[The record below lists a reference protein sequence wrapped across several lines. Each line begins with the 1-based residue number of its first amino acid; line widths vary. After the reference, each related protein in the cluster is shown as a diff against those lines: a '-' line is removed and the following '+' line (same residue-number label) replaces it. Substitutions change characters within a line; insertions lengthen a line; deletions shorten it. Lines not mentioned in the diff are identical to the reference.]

1 MFEPRNMENDIDKLP
16 TAPEHPR
23 IAPSDPHDIRAMVQQ
38 HIAMMTGQMIE
49 PIMVL
54 EQLTRI
60 CLQLRYVG
68 QRNYKLVIHE
78 YSQAVEVY
86 PDNAY
91 VHFSLGTIH
100 QQLGN
105 FDKAVNAYNLAFC
118 ESSLEVIARYNA
130 ARCLLNQ

>member
-23 IAPSDPHDIRAMVQQ
+23 IVPSDPHDIREMVQQ
-38 HIAMMTGQMIE
+38 HIAMITGQMIE
-49 PIMVL
+49 PIAVL

-60 CLQLRYVG
+60 CQQLRYEG
-68 QRNYKLVIHE
+68 QHNYKLVIHE
-78 YSQAVEVY
+78 YSQAVEAY

-91 VHFSLGTIH
+91 VHFSLGTIQ

-105 FDKAVNAYNLAFC
+105 FEKAANDYNLALY
-118 ESSLEVIARYNA
+118 ESSIEVIAR
-130 ARCLLNQ
+130 